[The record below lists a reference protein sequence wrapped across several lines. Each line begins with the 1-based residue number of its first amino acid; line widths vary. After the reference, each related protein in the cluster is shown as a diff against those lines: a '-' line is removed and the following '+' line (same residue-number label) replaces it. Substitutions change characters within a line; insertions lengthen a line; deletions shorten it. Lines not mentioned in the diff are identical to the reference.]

1 MESVLDSLFKFK
13 IDNKRFGIYK
23 EQYIRGLNNFKAEQ
37 PYSHAI
43 YYLALLLSE
52 VSWTKSE
59 LLQAAERKV
68 FILYKKKNNELIS
81 CYFY

>member
-1 MESVLDSLFKFK
+1 MEKVLESLFTFK
-13 IDNKRFGIYK
+13 IDQKRFNIYK
-23 EQYIRGLNNFKAEQ
+23 EQYIRGLKNFKAEQ

-59 LLQAAERKV
+59 LLQAAERKH
-68 FILYKKKNNELIS
+68 FFNFKKSLKIVNS
-81 CYFY
+81 